1 MNQATVY
8 RQQTENRKINI
19 FQHSIGMELK
29 KIKASLC
36 LFPPTFLIC
45 TAVPSLEP
53 EQAWV
58 PSLDWGGVQTAKPRA
73 LN

>member
-19 FQHSIGMELK
+19 LQHSIGMELK

-36 LFPPTFLIC
+36 LSPPAFLIC
-45 TAVPSLEP
+45 TAIPSLKP
-53 EQAWV
+53 E
-58 PSLDWGGVQTAKPRA
+58 
-73 LN
+73 